1 MVFKGLPP
9 VIFAEVF
16 LVIQQLNARRET
28 THILLRLVPKRST
41 MIREFAKIVAQNC
54 GTVCMPSHMK
64 EIDINEFK
72 HVTKTWKPDLCS
84 C

>member
-1 MVFKGLPP
+1 MVFKGLRP

-72 HVTKTWKPDLCS
+72 NVTKTWKPDLCS